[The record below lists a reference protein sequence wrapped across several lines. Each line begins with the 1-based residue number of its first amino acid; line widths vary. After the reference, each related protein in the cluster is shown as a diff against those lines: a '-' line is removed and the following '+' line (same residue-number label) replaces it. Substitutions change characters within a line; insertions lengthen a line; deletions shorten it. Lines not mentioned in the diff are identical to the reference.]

1 MNEGLFPDPR
11 EWRGPSFR
19 PDPMAKTVSEVYAD
33 YQRWQEEDT
42 SRSNVSFEEYLKTEV
57 CN

>member
-1 MNEGLFPDPR
+1 MNERFFSDY
-11 EWRGPSFR
+11 WAWHGPSYR
-19 PDPMAKTVSEVYAD
+19 PDPMTKTVSEVYAD

-42 SRSNVSFEEYLKTEV
+42 SRSNVPFEEYLKTEV